1 MTSSGEMAME
11 HVPWGRKLTHHGSA
25 TWSLNAKWM
34 VVFLVVWMWFGKIV
48 LRYEFQQMKQYIK
61 VKQIQVL
68 PNAYVLNREVWRIS
82 RHTNKK
88 IAGCIW
94 LWTGC
99 GEQIFQKCP
108 TLGAQNLQIWMNLAC
123 WLMVVVTVSPSYI
136 GFSKKMSGRSIG
148 LFCRWNCRLPRRSK
162 SNVSSMSGKTY
173 EASLG
178 GCVDVIHGWPGRRG
192 STG

>member
-1 MTSSGEMAME
+1 
-11 HVPWGRKLTHHGSA
+11 
-25 TWSLNAKWM
+25 
-34 VVFLVVWMWFGKIV
+34 MWFGKIV
-48 LRYEFQQMKQYIK
+48 LRDEFQQMKQYIK

-108 TLGAQNLQIWMNLAC
+108 KKVSESRLDFSAVGTAAGRGVRNPTCRPCLARPMRHP
-123 WLMVVVTVSPSYI
+123 W
-136 GFSKKMSGRSIG
+136 
-148 LFCRWNCRLPRRSK
+148 
-162 SNVSSMSGKTY
+162 
-173 EASLG
+173 A
-178 GCVDVIHGWPGRRG
+178 DVRM
-192 STG
+192 